1 MPSRMW
7 PASSATWTTPRSS
20 GWSGTASTSTGRFLC
35 DFFRDPPL
43 RGRRFPM
50 RWSRTFVIAGLLA
63 VVGCGGSVVADD
75 DGGAPGADSGTT
87 QAPASP
93 TDVVSAGGRMSGGR
107 FTLDFQVGQVTDRRA
122 R

>member
-1 MPSRMW
+1 MS
-7 PASSATWTTPRSS
+7 
-20 GWSGTASTSTGRFLC
+20 
-35 DFFRDPPL
+35 
-43 RGRRFPM
+43 
-50 RWSRTFVIAGLLA
+50 WSRSFVFAGLLA

-75 DGGAPGADSGTT
+75 DGGTPGADSGTTT